1 MGKMMTKVWKR
12 KNTTNKNPLLT
23 DVPVHGQKSEER
35 VIKDMGAM
43 QTIASGSIDGMKSD
57 GVKESLWSECKATV
71 KKSIS
76 LKHEWLLKIREE
88 ALATGKVPVLTISF
102 VDGSGEAKAGG
113 DFAVIPLYMFMDFAE
128 WLAENESEI

>member
-1 MGKMMTKVWKR
+1 MTRWKR
-12 KNTTNKNPLLT
+12 KTTTNKNPLMT
-23 DVPVHGQKSEER
+23 DVPLHGQKSETR
-35 VIKDMGAM
+35 VLGDMDAM

-57 GVKESLWSECKATV
+57 GTKDNLRIECKATV

-102 VDGSGEAKAGG
+102 VDGDGQAKSGG

-128 WLAENESEI
+128 WMNESEG